1 MYSPNLLNPT
11 KENHVSYEFIFGDG
25 KFIFKELIIAI
36 GMMGLLSLLLGSWF
50 IFNTSFLD
58 EIYDPWATDH
68 SNLAVWLIIFFIVV
82 VVFYSWWLS
91 IYRNGLRLGIF
102 SKVTEPPQG
111 KRIIEDFFP
120 PDEEFDEK
128 ELDDRSLWLGIVFK
142 EVLEKSKLKRLI
154 IKYLIALSIGLYL
167 VFDDLDIS
175 SGYFLIGSEIILF
188 VMIFLP
194 FHLFSKKPI
203 ELLHENP
210 RWPQYQDLLKNYIA
224 TNKNEGE

>member
-25 KFIFKELIIAI
+25 PFNMRATLIGLVGILTLPAIFVIYCVFSEK
-36 GMMGLLSLLLGSWF
+36 
-50 IFNTSFLD
+50 
-58 EIYDPWATDH
+58 IYDPWATDH
-68 SNLAVWLIIFFIVV
+68 STLAVWLIIFFIVV